1 MPEIRFLA
9 DVMLGKLAKWL
20 RILGYDTEYFRAPG
34 CDELLRRACAEDRQL
49 LTRSTRLA
57 RLPDPQN
64 RICFI
69 RDNDPALQVRE
80 VLSRYHLVISPAAPL
95 TRCLICNLPLVRT
108 APALLASRV
117 PEYVL
122 ATRQLFLSC
131 PDCHKVYWRGTHY
144 QNMQERIKQAFIDK

>member
-20 RILGYDTEYFRAPG
+20 RILGYDTEYCRAAV
-34 CDELLRRACAEDRQL
+34 CDELLMRACAEDRQL
-49 LTRSTRLA
+49 LTRSTRLSL
-57 RLPDPQN
+57 RSDPEN

-69 RDNDPALQVRE
+69 MANNPLLQVRE
-80 VLSRYHLVISPAAPL
+80 VLSRYHLIITPDAPL
-95 TRCLICNLPLVRT
+95 TRCLICNRQLVRI

-122 ATRQLFLSC
+122 ATRQVFVSC
-131 PDCHKVYWRGTHY
+131 PGCHKVYWRGTHY
-144 QNMQERIKQAFIDK
+144 QNMQERIKQALMDQ

>member
-20 RILGYDTEYFRAPG
+20 RILGYDTEYCRAPG
-34 CDELLRRACAEDRQL
+34 SDDLLRRTCADDRQL

-57 RLPDPQN
+57 RRPELED

-69 RDNDPALQVRE
+69 KANDPLLQVRE
-80 VLSRYHLVISPAAPL
+80 VLSRYHLVITPDAPL
-95 TRCLICNLPLVRT
+95 TRCLSCNQQLVKT
-108 APALLASRV
+108 APALHELRV

-122 ATRQLFLSC
+122 ATRQIFVSC
-131 PDCHKVYWRGTHY
+131 PVCHKVYWRGTHY
-144 QNMQERIKQAFIDK
+144 QNMQERIKHAFMDR